1 MLDAILNN
9 YKKPLFNHTLQRTFG
24 PAVAAMLNTSYQP
37 SAQSPLIKKQEDQQE
52 IPEVLQ
58 GEIARLDS
66 RFKVQL
72 DSLQHTGSKTI
83 YLTCKLGL
91 MFSLV

>member
-1 MLDAILNN
+1 
-9 YKKPLFNHTLQRTFG
+9 
-24 PAVAAMLNTSYQP
+24 MLNTSYQP

-91 MFSLV
+91 MFELL